1 MKSSHTYPVSVRL
14 VHSARQQIRMLAGDL
29 SKPQAHVVGELIK
42 MGLTSEEDIVESVSL
57 RLASRRMVREQE
69 ARR

>member
-1 MKSSHTYPVSVRL
+1 VK
-14 VHSARQQIRMLAGDL
+14 
-29 SKPQAHVVGELIK
+29 LIK
-42 MGLTSEEDIVESVSL
+42 MGLTNEEDIVDSVSL

>member
-1 MKSSHTYPVSVRL
+1 L
-14 VHSARQQIRMLAGDL
+14 LAEDL

-42 MGLTSEEDIVESVSL
+42 MGLTSEEGIVESVSL
-57 RLASRRMVREQE
+57 RLASRCMVRERE